1 MVKTC
6 AIRLRRVQGRD
17 ACDQI
22 GFCAFHSFLVDVQ
35 MNAGYIHVMHV
46 KYQPGDYDCNYFQL
60 ITSVSII

>member
-6 AIRLRRVQGRD
+6 VIRLRGVEDRD

-22 GFCAFHSFLVDVQ
+22 GFCGFHSFLAEVQ
-35 MNAGYIHVMHV
+35 MNAGYIHAMHV

>member
-6 AIRLRRVQGRD
+6 VIRLRRVEGRD
-17 ACDQI
+17 THDQI
-22 GFCAFHSFLVDVQ
+22 RFCAFHSLLVEGQ
-35 MNAGYIHVMHV
+35 MNAGYIHAMHV